1 MSRHF
6 HRSPL
11 RILLADD
18 HELLR
23 RGLRALIAEYRV
35 WSVCG
40 EAATGRH
47 AVKLALATKPDIVVL
62 DIEMPELNGMEAAR
76 RIKLALPQTEILM
89 YTMYD
94 SEQIIR
100 KALQAGV
107 RGYVLKSEAP
117 QKLLDA
123 IDALAKHSPYFGGVV
138 SDALLHDL
146 LKSKKESDDEPSLLT
161 ARELQIVRLLADGK
175 SNRDIASQ
183 FRKSVKTVETH
194 RASIMRKLGVNS
206 ITELI
211 RYAIRNKLIQP

>member
-6 HRSPL
+6 HRPPL

-23 RGLRALIAEYRV
+23 RGVRTLIAEHRA
-35 WSVCG
+35 WSICG
-40 EAATGRH
+40 EAANGRH
-47 AVKLALATKPDIVVL
+47 AVKLALATRPDIVVL

-76 RIKLALPQTEILM
+76 SIKQALPQTEILI
-89 YTMYD
+89 YTLYD
-94 SEQIIR
+94 SEHIIR
-100 KALQAGV
+100 RVLQAGV
-107 RGYVLKSEAP
+107 RGYVLKSEEP
-117 QKLLDA
+117 QKLVDA
-123 IDALAKHSPYFGGVV
+123 IEALGKHKPYFGGAV
-138 SDALLHDL
+138 SHALLHDL
-146 LKSKKESDDEPSLLT
+146 LKSKGESDEPSLLT
-161 ARELQIVRLLADGK
+161 DRELQIVRLLADGK

-206 ITELI
+206 ITELV

>member
-23 RGLRALIAEYRV
+23 RGVRTLIADHRA
-35 WSVCG
+35 WSICG
-40 EAATGRH
+40 EAANGRH

-76 RIKLALPQTEILM
+76 RIKLALPQTEILI

-94 SEQIIR
+94 SEHIIR
-100 KALQAGV
+100 RVLQAGV
-107 RGYVLKSEAP
+107 RGYVLKSEEP
-117 QKLLDA
+117 QKLVDA
-123 IDALAKHSPYFGGVV
+123 IEALGKHTPYFGGAV
-138 SDALLHDL
+138 SHALLHDL
-146 LKSKKESDDEPSLLT
+146 LKSKGESDEPSLLT

-194 RASIMRKLGVNS
+194 RASIMRKLGINS
-206 ITELI
+206 ITELV

>member
-6 HRSPL
+6 HRTPL

-23 RGLRALIAEYRV
+23 RGVRTLIAEYRA
-35 WSVCG
+35 WSICG
-40 EAATGRH
+40 EAANGRH

-76 RIKLALPQTEILM
+76 RIKLALPQTEILI

-94 SEQIIR
+94 SEHIIR
-100 KALQAGV
+100 RVLQAGV
-107 RGYVLKSEAP
+107 RGYVLKSEEP
-117 QKLLDA
+117 QKLVDA
-123 IDALAKHSPYFGGVV
+123 IEALGKHTPYFGGAV
-138 SDALLHDL
+138 SHALLHDL
-146 LKSKKESDDEPSLLT
+146 LKSKGESDEPSLLT
-161 ARELQIVRLLADGK
+161 VRELQIVRLLADGK

-206 ITELI
+206 ITELV

>member
-1 MSRHF
+1 MSQHF
-6 HRSPL
+6 NRTPL

-23 RGLRALIAEYRV
+23 RGVRTLIAEHRA
-35 WSVCG
+35 WSICG
-40 EAATGRH
+40 EAANGRH

-76 RIKLALPQTEILM
+76 RIKLALPQTEILI

-94 SEQIIR
+94 SEHIIR
-100 KALQAGV
+100 RVLQTGV
-107 RGYVLKSEAP
+107 RGYVLKSEEP
-117 QKLLDA
+117 QKLVDA
-123 IDALAKHSPYFGGVV
+123 IEALGKHTPYFGGAV
-138 SDALLHDL
+138 SHALLHDL
-146 LKSKKESDDEPSLLT
+146 LKSKGESDEPSLLT
-161 ARELQIVRLLADGK
+161 VRELQIVRLLADGK

-206 ITELI
+206 ITELV

>member
-1 MSRHF
+1 MNRHF

-23 RGLRALIAEYRV
+23 KGVRTLIAEHRG

-40 EAATGRH
+40 EAANGRH
-47 AVKLALATKPDIVVL
+47 AVKLALATKPDVVVL

-76 RIKLALPQTEILM
+76 SIKLSLPQTEILI

-94 SEQIIR
+94 TEHIIC
-100 KALQAGV
+100 KVLQAGV
-107 RGYVLKSEAP
+107 RGYVLKSEEP
-117 QKLLDA
+117 QKLVEA
-123 IDALAKHSPYFGGVV
+123 IEALGKHTPYFGGAV
-138 SDALLHDL
+138 SHALLHAL
-146 LKSKKESDDEPSLLT
+146 LKSKGESDEFSLLT

-194 RASIMRKLGVNS
+194 RASIMRKLGINS
-206 ITELI
+206 ITELV

>member
-1 MSRHF
+1 MSGHF

-23 RGLRALIAEYRV
+23 RGVRTLIADHRA
-35 WSVCG
+35 WSICG
-40 EAATGRH
+40 EAANGRH

-76 RIKLALPQTEILM
+76 RIKLALPQTEILI

-94 SEQIIR
+94 SEHIIR
-100 KALQAGV
+100 RVLQAGV
-107 RGYVLKSEAP
+107 RGYVLKSEEP
-117 QKLLDA
+117 QKLVDA
-123 IDALAKHSPYFGGVV
+123 IEALGKHTPYFGGAV
-138 SDALLHDL
+138 SHALLHDL
-146 LKSKKESDDEPSLLT
+146 LKSKGESDEPSLLT

-206 ITELI
+206 ITELV

>member
-1 MSRHF
+1 
-6 HRSPL
+6 
-11 RILLADD
+11 LADD

-23 RGLRALIAEYRV
+23 RGVRTLIAEHRA
-35 WSVCG
+35 WSICG
-40 EAATGRH
+40 EAANGRH

-76 RIKLALPQTEILM
+76 SIKQALPQTEILI
-89 YTMYD
+89 YTLYD
-94 SEQIIR
+94 SEHIIR
-100 KALQAGV
+100 RVLQAGV
-107 RGYVLKSEAP
+107 RGYVLKSEEP
-117 QKLLDA
+117 QKLVDA
-123 IDALAKHSPYFGGVV
+123 IEALGKHKPYFGGAV
-138 SDALLHDL
+138 SYALLDDL
-146 LKSKKESDDEPSLLT
+146 LKSKGELDEPSLLT

-206 ITELI
+206 ITELV